1 MVFVE
6 FFHGIFALNRLCTSS
21 KIIKVKKQNNEK
33 WRLNWVS
40 QTTFH
45 FENVKTLVKS
55 NDDETAVQQHY
66 NSYLIVLLSQKHA
79 VCPSIKGKSCAEV
92 CPIFEN
98 ARRIL
103 DLPQSVKTPGPDLRC
118 VAYNTAGLYRMML
131 LFLHKSQI
139 KRVRGVQNQ
148 LWIKMSTIQPNR
160 ISIWNM
166 GDENWDMQKWNA

>member
-1 MVFVE
+1 M
-6 FFHGIFALNRLCTSS
+6 
-21 KIIKVKKQNNEK
+21 KIELI
-33 WRLNWVS
+33 S

-45 FENVKTLVKS
+45 FEMVKSLVKS

-103 DLPQSVKTPGPDLRC
+103 DLPQSVKTPGPDLRRR

-148 LWIKMSTIQPNR
+148 L
-160 ISIWNM
+160 
-166 GDENWDMQKWNA
+166 

>member
-6 FFHGIFALNRLCTSS
+6 FFHGIFALTRLCTSC
-21 KIIKVKKQNNEK
+21 KTITVQKQNNQQL
-33 WRLNWVS
+33 RLNRVF
-40 QTTFH
+40 QLAFH
-45 FENVKTLVKS
+45 FEMVKSLVKS

-103 DLPQSVKTPGPDLRC
+103 DLPQSVKTPGPDLRR

-148 LWIKMSTIQPNR
+148 L
-160 ISIWNM
+160 
-166 GDENWDMQKWNA
+166 

>member
-1 MVFVE
+1 M
-6 FFHGIFALNRLCTSS
+6 
-21 KIIKVKKQNNEK
+21 IKVKKQNYQK

-40 QTTFH
+40 QPTLH
-45 FENVKTLVKS
+45 FEMAKSLVKS

-103 DLPQSVKTPGPDLRC
+103 DLPQSVKTPGPDLRR